1 MAVSVYKGN
10 TSDGQTFL
18 PQVRK
23 LREQFGLEHM
33 VLIGDRGMISK
44 ASIAALRQ
52 EEFSWITALKA
63 AQIRSLI
70 EAGTAQIGLFDQR
83 NLLEITHPEF
93 PGERLM
99 ACRNPELAKLRAH
112 TRTALLEAT
121 TKELEKVR
129 GMVARAR
136 LQGRDQIGV
145 RVGKV
150 INKFKV
156 AKHFELNIEDTRFD
170 FKLRQA
176 QIDAEAMLDGL
187 YVIRTDLKA
196 ETMSAAETVRNYKAL
211 SSVERAFR
219 CLKSVDLKVRPI
231 HHRRETRVRA
241 HIFLCM
247 LAYYVEWHMRAA
259 WRELLF
265 ADEDQDA
272 KARRDPVAPAA
283 RSAAALQKISRR
295 SLDDGTPL
303 QSFRTLLQNLET
315 LARITCRSRAA
326 TSPAAATFKMTTPPN
341 SAQRRALE
349 LIETLQ
355 V

>member
-1 MAVSVYKGN
+1 M
-10 TSDGQTFL
+10 
-18 PQVRK
+18 RK

-70 EAGTAQIGLFDQR
+70 EAGTAQIGLFDER
-83 NLLEITHPEF
+83 NLIEITHPEF

-156 AKHFELNIEDTRFD
+156 AKHF
-170 FKLRQA
+170 
-176 QIDAEAMLDGL
+176 
-187 YVIRTDLKA
+187 
-196 ETMSAAETVRNYKAL
+196 AL
-211 SSVERAFR
+211 SGGWSN
-219 CLKSVDLKVRPI
+219 
-231 HHRRETRVRA
+231 
-241 HIFLCM
+241 
-247 LAYYVEWHMRAA
+247 
-259 WRELLF
+259 
-265 ADEDQDA
+265 
-272 KARRDPVAPAA
+272 
-283 RSAAALQKISRR
+283 
-295 SLDDGTPL
+295 DD
-303 QSFRTLLQNLET
+303 F
-315 LARITCRSRAA
+315 
-326 TSPAAATFKMTTPPN
+326 
-341 SAQRRALE
+341 
-349 LIETLQ
+349 
-355 V
+355 